1 MDPMKQIDLKSALIG
16 VFVTTTVLL
25 SLGATGPQD
34 EGVKSPSWDKSQKWE
49 WTILPFVDADGLKR
63 VGDAG
68 YEFVGCDQKLRT
80 SVWRRRIK

>member
-49 WTILPFVDADGLKR
+49 GTILPFVDADGLKR

-68 YEFVGCDQKLRT
+68 YEFVDCDQKLRT

>member
-25 SLGATGPQD
+25 SLGATGPQY

>member
-63 VGDAG
+63 VGEAG
-68 YEFVGCDQKLRT
+68 YEFVDCDQKLRT